1 MISIENKFLI
11 QGIVWLM
18 PTAEARV
25 AGRSAGS
32 RICEEGQMSRPYLYY
47 V

>member
-1 MISIENKFLI
+1 
-11 QGIVWLM
+11 M

-32 RICEEGQMSRPYLYY
+32 RICEEGQMSRAYLYY